1 MGRLLTSSH
10 AKKGLQKVQNVAK
23 LIRTKRDHTKS
34 LESQTED
41 IRKML
46 DDELEQDEF
55 FVIVD
60 HSGKGVVH
68 TNRLREGS
76 FFTDDVGLKAARTAE
91 PLLQLYPR
99 NTGEVLLD
107 ASCPLFQD
115 KNGKRYNLR
124 MGRLIHKPFLGILFA
139 ALNGVAALSAAI
151 ASKLVGGTPSDMLIV
166 FLCTFVTA
174 YIFSFFFH
182 RLLITHLRSWYS
194 VTRSISSGD
203 LSAEVRTVER
213 RNEFHQIGY
222 EINKVILGVRSIIKN
237 IESSIKTVN
246 HISDEQEAASQRLSA
261 AFQQISATMQTFQGG
276 SEQQQGSVNL
286 AHQMVNELMK
296 KADSM
301 ANEVNKAVTG
311 ADQAL
316 ITAKKGEDAV
326 LSTTTIMKTIEE
338 DVRCTAEKIKKI
350 ATEADAVMNKVSS
363 ITDIAEQ
370 TNLLALNASIEA
382 ARAGESGKGFGVV
395 ATEVRKLAEGTNEFA
410 KDILSS
416 LQQTQRDL
424 SDAVLQAENNMNFIK
439 NGMNTV
445 SFAGQTIS
453 ELKAS
458 SLKTKELVENNQTF
472 AHDVMAEGKKLEQIM
487 KEINAIAHDFT
498 SMIQETTSTMETNVE
513 GIQTLANDS
522 ALLATEV
529 AQLNKIVKRF
539 RYSSV
544 T

>member
-1 MGRLLTSSH
+1 MSRLLTSSH
-10 AKKGLQKVQNVAK
+10 AKKGLQKVKNVAK
-23 LIRTKRDHTKS
+23 LIQSRLDPTKS
-34 LESQTED
+34 LESQAED
-41 IRKML
+41 IRNIL

-60 HSGKGVVH
+60 NSGKGVVH
-68 TNRLREGS
+68 TNRLREGT
-76 FFTDDVGLKAARTAE
+76 FFNDEVGLKAARTAE

-99 NTGEVLLD
+99 NTGEVLID

-115 KNGKRYNLR
+115 NNGKQYSLR
-124 MGRLIHKPFLGILFA
+124 MGRLIHQPFLSLLFA
-139 ALNGVAALSAAI
+139 TLNGVAALSAGI
-151 ASKLVGGTPSDMLIV
+151 ASRLVGGTTSDMIII

-174 YIFSFFFH
+174 FIFSLFFH
-182 RLLITHLRSWYS
+182 RILISHLRSWYS
-194 VTRSISSGD
+194 VTRSISSGN
-203 LSAEVRTVER
+203 LNAEVKTVGR

-222 EINKVILGVRSIIKN
+222 EINKVILGFRSIIKS
-237 IESSIKTVN
+237 IESSIKTVS

-286 AHQMVNELMK
+286 AHQMVSEMMK
-296 KADSM
+296 KASSM

-316 ITAKKGEDAV
+316 ITAEKGEDAV
-326 LSTTTIMKTIEE
+326 LSTTTIMRTIEE

-350 ATEADAVMNKVSS
+350 ADEADAVMNKVSS
-363 ITDIAEQ
+363 ITDISEQ

-382 ARAGESGKGFGVV
+382 ARAGESGKGFSVV

-410 KDILSS
+410 QDVLSS
-416 LQQTQRDL
+416 LQHTQRDL
-424 SDAVLQAENNMNFIK
+424 SDAVLQVENNMKFIK

-453 ELKAS
+453 ELKGS

-487 KEINAIAHDFT
+487 KEINSIAHDFT
-498 SMIQETTSTMETNVE
+498 NMIQETTSTMETNVA

-539 RYSSV
+539 RYSSK
-544 T
+544 

>member
-1 MGRLLTSSH
+1 MSRLLTSSH
-10 AKKGLQKVQNVAK
+10 AKKGLQKVRNVAK
-23 LIRTKRDHTKS
+23 LIQGRLDPTKS
-34 LESQTED
+34 LESQAEA
-41 IRKML
+41 IRKIL
-46 DDELEQDEF
+46 DAELEQDEF

-60 HSGKGVVH
+60 HSGKGIVH
-68 TNRLREGS
+68 TNRLREGTY
-76 FFTDDVGLKAARTAE
+76 FTDDVGLKAARSAQ

-99 NTGEVLLD
+99 NTGEVLID

-115 KNGKRYNLR
+115 KNGKQYSLR
-124 MGRLIHKPFLGILFA
+124 MGRLIHKPFLGLLFA
-139 ALNGVAALSAAI
+139 TLNGVAALSAGI
-151 ASKLVGGTPSDMLIV
+151 ASRLVGGTTSDMIIV
-166 FLCTFVTA
+166 FLCTFGTA
-174 YIFSFFFH
+174 FIFSLFFH
-182 RLLITHLRSWYS
+182 RILISHLRSWYA

-203 LSAEVRTVER
+203 LSAEVKTVGR

-222 EINKVILGVRSIIKN
+222 EINKVILGFRSIIKS
-237 IESSIKTVN
+237 IESSIKTVS

-286 AHQMVNELMK
+286 AHQMVNEMMK
-296 KADSM
+296 KAGSM

-326 LSTTTIMKTIEE
+326 LSTTTIMRTIEE
-338 DVRCTAEKIKKI
+338 DVKCTAEKIKKI
-350 ATEADAVMNKVSS
+350 ADEADAVMNKVSS

-382 ARAGESGKGFGVV
+382 ARAGEAGKGFGVV

-410 KDILSS
+410 KDVLSS
-416 LQQTQRDL
+416 LQHTQRDL
-424 SDAVLQAENNMNFIK
+424 SDAVLQVENNMSFIK
-439 NGMNTV
+439 NGMKTV

-453 ELKAS
+453 ELKES

-487 KEINAIAHDFT
+487 KEINSIAHDFT
-498 SMIQETTSTMETNVE
+498 NMIQETSSTMETNVA

-529 AQLNKIVKRF
+529 AQLTKIVERF
-539 RYSSV
+539 RYSSK
-544 T
+544 